1 MFFAVLR
8 EFLAFCFECVKIT
21 VVFFTHN
28 RRNKMLKSMN
38 FLSGKCRGAG
48 FVRLLRHYTTS
59 NDVSS
64 VGRSMIEML
73 GVLAIIGVLSVG
85 GIAGYSKAMT
95 KWKINKAI
103 EEYTMMITGLME
115 YTESLSKNYSKES
128 KYLADFVSQ
137 AKLVPETWKIVNN
150 LYIEDSFG
158 CRLTPYIGQEAV
170 VTVDYHI
177 VNNNSHKNSDF
188 AYQLCMALALDV
200 AYPVFT
206 HTETGGLFITN
217 DAMPNNGSYTVY
229 RTSCHESDGK
239 KVKCMSEVNPS
250 DISKICKS
258 CINRGNCNVGLT
270 WR

>member
-1 MFFAVLR
+1 
-8 EFLAFCFECVKIT
+8 
-21 VVFFTHN
+21 
-28 RRNKMLKSMN
+28 MLKSMN

-115 YTESLSKNYSKES
+115 YTESLSKNYSEES

-158 CRLTPYIGQEAV
+158 CRLTPYIGQEAT

-229 RTSCHESDGK
+229 RTSCHEAGGK